1 MAVSRSVPLLLHK
14 AVSRNAAETN
24 DHTCVLHSIIL
35 IIETRSHSS
44 NIRSHTVSQKLFQTI
59 RTDDLRIV
67 VEKKQILTFG
77 MRSTEI
83 VDGGIV
89 ENAIPVHHMSLRIGG
104 FQLFI
109 ISECLIFRTVV
120 LHDHILIIAVSR
132 FFFDGINT
140 SLQIIDVIFV
150 RDDNG
155 DQRFFLPEEFRA
167 VKTKILALLDL
178 YRNTDPVI
186 MSFNGT
192 CACVK
197 GVHLAFR
204 ILCCGILMASPVIK
218 DPRDMMDLLSSRSF
232 HAAEYKIVILC
243 AVEFFLQHSDLIH
256 DLFFYNK
263 KMADVVYC
271 TQKIDIEVRFEMRLE
286 KFMAIHGHLILV

>member
-1 MAVSRSVPLLLHK
+1 MHFRINRFKLLVICK
-14 AVSRNAAETN
+14 SFFFFA
-24 DHTCVLHSIIL
+24 
-35 IIETRSHSS
+35 
-44 NIRSHTVSQKLFQTI
+44 
-59 RTDDLRIV
+59 
-67 VEKKQILTFG
+67 
-77 MRSTEI
+77 
-83 VDGGIV
+83 
-89 ENAIPVHHMSLRIGG
+89 
-104 FQLFI
+104 
-109 ISECLIFRTVV
+109 VV
-120 LHDHILIIAVSR
+120 LHDNIFIIGICGFCFDRIDTPFQIINMIFIRNDDGYQR
-132 FFFDGINT
+132 FFFP
-140 SLQIIDVIFV
+140 Q
-150 RDDNG
+150 
-155 DQRFFLPEEFRA
+155 EFRA

-232 HAAEYKIVILC
+232 HTAEYKIVILC
-243 AVEFFLQHSDLIH
+243 TVEFFFQHSDLIH
-256 DLFFYNK
+256 DLFFHNK
-263 KMADVVYC
+263 KVTDVVYC